1 MAAIAR
7 QTDPN
12 GLSGLSNFGATCYM
26 NSALQSLL
34 ATPSF
39 VAYLMHS
46 NILLTDIEKNII
58 SSDFKKHER
67 ANTTDDTFTI
77 DPDEITKRA
86 KKTLPYKLR
95 EIAIQYWK
103 INCEIKPVQF
113 RQTVIRELPYFSE
126 NIQHDTQDFLQQLID
141 NIHESTCG
149 LGKIA
154 LDYTENETKLLEMDK
169 LKTNN
174 KSIEFLAEYYAIIG
188 NDKKTYYEMRAKQKW
203 IETLQKSYSVIND
216 IFSGMFMDTI
226 ECNNC
231 KNIQYKFDTFNFITL
246 SVPENVDDKKTEY
259 TLDELFVHYINNET
273 LSGTNQY
280 NCEFCKSKQDATK
293 HSYIYQLPSV
303 LIILI
308 KKWQKH
314 NGNIFK
320 SNIKVSYEHTFN
332 PQPYT
337 TQYTQTDKK
346 YELYS
351 VIRHSGGA
359 NGGHYYTYNKNAL
372 NKSWYMHD
380 DGNVFEVDNN
390 DPLNCNGY
398 VLCYTHI

>member
-7 QTDPN
+7 QSDPN

-34 ATPSF
+34 TTPPL
-39 VAYLMHS
+39 VAYLMH
-46 NILLTDIEKNII
+46 NTLLADIEKNII
-58 SSDFKKHER
+58 SSEFKKHELS
-67 ANTTDDTFTI
+67 NTTDETFTI

-103 INCEIKPVQF
+103 INCEIKPMQF
-113 RQTVIRELPYFSE
+113 RQTVIRELPYFRE
-126 NIQHDTQDFLQQLID
+126 NIQHDSQDFLQQLID
-141 NIHESTCG
+141 NIHETTCG
-149 LGKIA
+149 IGKIT
-154 LDYTENETKLLEMDK
+154 LDYTENEMKLLEMDK
-169 LKTNN
+169 L
-174 KSIEFLAEYYAIIG
+174 IEQDNSKYSMYNAII
-188 NDKKTYYEMRAKQKW
+188 NSDKKTYYEMRAKQKW
-203 IETLQKSYSVIND
+203 IETLKKSYSIIND

-226 ECNNC
+226 ECNTC
-231 KNIQYKFDTFNFITL
+231 HNIQYKFDTFNFLTL
-246 SVPENVDDKKTEY
+246 SVPENVDEKKTEY
-259 TLDELFVHYINNET
+259 SLDELFSYYVNGET

-280 NCEFCKSKQDATK
+280 NCKYCNSKQDATK

-308 KKWQKH
+308 KKWQKY

-320 SNIKVSYEHTFN
+320 SNIKVSYNHTFN
-332 PQPYT
+332 PQPYV

-359 NGGHYYTYNKNAL
+359 NGGHYYAYNKNAL
-372 NKSWYMHD
+372 NNSWYMHD
-380 DGNVFEVDNN
+380 DGNVFEVDDN